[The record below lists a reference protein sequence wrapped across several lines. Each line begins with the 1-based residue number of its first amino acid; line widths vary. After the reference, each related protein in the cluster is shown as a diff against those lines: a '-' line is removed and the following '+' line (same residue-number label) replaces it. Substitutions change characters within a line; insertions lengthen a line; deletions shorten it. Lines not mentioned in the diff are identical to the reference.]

1 MRVPEVLAFFLFWT
15 LSPRSCIPQG
25 LSPGQQPCPECTGG
39 ETKTR
44 FLIKEKTPAFVVF
57 WVDGR
62 DAFSAWGAPG
72 MLGGGRW
79 GWWRS
84 GPRRGGEPRYA
95 IHARLKTTIMSF

>member
-72 MLGGGRW
+72 MLGGG
-79 GWWRS
+79 
-84 GPRRGGEPRYA
+84 GGVGGGVA
-95 IHARLKTTIMSF
+95 HAGEGSPGMLSMLD